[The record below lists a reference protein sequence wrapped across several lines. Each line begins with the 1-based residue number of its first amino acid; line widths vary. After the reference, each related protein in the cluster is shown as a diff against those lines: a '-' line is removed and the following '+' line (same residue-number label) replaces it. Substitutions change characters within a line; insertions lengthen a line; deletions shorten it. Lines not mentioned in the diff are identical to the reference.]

1 MSMFQRIGLLLRSNV
16 NSMVSSAEDP
26 EKILNQL
33 LIDMREQFII
43 AKKQVAVAIA
53 DEKRL
58 YAKLNQSKKS
68 AADWEKKAMLALS
81 KGDEGLAR
89 EALSRKQEQD
99 SLATQWQQQW
109 IAQKQATE
117 GLRQSLHKLNGKIGE
132 AKRKKDLLI
141 ARAKRAEAQKSI
153 QQTMGGLN
161 DNSAFDAFERMS
173 DKVEQGEAEAEAAAD
188 LAGELSGTNLDDQFA
203 ALEHESG
210 TNDALAELRAKMGMA
225 GPSVKAPLSLGVSDD
240 EFPVPEI
247 GIDVSDKVSG

>member
-1 MSMFQRIGLLLRSNV
+1 MSMFQRIGLLLRSNI
-16 NSMVSSAEDP
+16 NSMVSNAEDP

-33 LIDMREQFII
+33 LIDMREQFIA

-58 YAKLNQSKKS
+58 YAKLNQSKKAS
-68 AADWEKKAMLALS
+68 ADWEKKAMLALQ

-99 SLATQWQQQW
+99 TLATQWQQQW
-109 IAQKQATE
+109 ISQKQATE
-117 GLRQSLHKLNGKIGE
+117 GLRQSLHKLNSKIGE

-161 DNSAFDAFERMS
+161 DNSAFDAFDRMTE
-173 DKVEQGEAEAEAAAD
+173 KVEQTEAEAEASAD
-188 LAGELSGTNLDDQFA
+188 LAGELSGQDLNDKFA
-203 ALEHESG
+203 ALEQESG
-210 TNDALAELRAKMGMA
+210 TNDALAALKAKMGIA
-225 GPSVKAPLSLGVSDD
+225 APSVKEPLALGVAD

-247 GIDVSDKVSG
+247 GIGVDDKVGA

>member
-33 LIDMREQFII
+33 LIDMREQFIT

-58 YAKLNQSKKS
+58 YAKLNQAKKS
-68 AADWEKKAMLALS
+68 AAEWEKKAMLALT

-89 EALSRKQEQD
+89 EALARQQEQAG
-99 SLATQWQQQW
+99 LASQWQQQW

-117 GLRQSLHKLNGKIGE
+117 NLRQSLHKLNSKIGE

-188 LAGELSGTNLDDQFA
+188 LAGEMSGTNLEDKFA
-203 ALEHESG
+203 ALEHEAG
-210 TNDALAELRAKMGMA
+210 TNDALAALKAKMGLA
-225 GPSVKAPLSLGVSDD
+225 APAVVEPMSLGVEDD
-240 EFPVPEI
+240 FPVPEI
-247 GIDVSDKVSG
+247 GINVDDKVNG